1 MLQVWEPQ
9 VENQWPWSKKKN
21 QKTKPM
27 CEEDKVFLQRRLI
40 TEARSFRGKPGET
53 IVVEAGQ
60 TVFQKGGVVSSFRS

>member
-1 MLQVWEPQ
+1 
-9 VENQWPWSKKKN
+9 
-21 QKTKPM
+21 M